1 MFTCRFYLVEYNKLI
16 CVHVFLGI
24 MSPIAIAQE
33 NIHFIIG
40 ITGY

>member
-1 MFTCRFYLVEYNKLI
+1 MLTCKFYVIEYNKLV
-16 CVHVFLGI
+16 CVHVFIGI
-24 MSPIAIAQE
+24 VFPIAVAQE